1 MIRPVRLAL
10 PLVAALALAG
20 CAGMNPQ
27 TRDVVGGSAGGAAL
41 GGIIGS
47 FTGDAGMGALLGA
60 GAGAAGGYI
69 YNQSQER
76 SRGYDRPPPYRGRGR
91 Y

>member
-10 PLVAALALAG
+10 PLVASLALAG
-20 CAGMNPQ
+20 CAGGMNPQ
-27 TRDVVGGSAGGAAL
+27 TRDIVGGTAGGAAL

-47 FTGDAGMGALLGA
+47 FTGDAGLGALLGA
-60 GAGAAGGYI
+60 GAGAGAGYI
-69 YNQSQER
+69 YNQSQENQ
-76 SRGYDRPPPYRGRGR
+76 RGYYGRPPHRRGR

>member
-1 MIRPVRLAL
+1 
-10 PLVAALALAG
+10 
-20 CAGMNPQ
+20 MNPQ
-27 TRDVVGGSAGGAAL
+27 TRDIVGGSAGGAAL

-47 FTGDAGMGALLGA
+47 FTGDAGLGALLGA

-69 YNQSQER
+69 YNQSQEP
-76 SRGYDRPPPYRGRGR
+76 SRGYGRPPPYDGRRR